1 MQLDAEAIWK
11 AVNLF
16 GLPLLLVV
24 AFIKGWIVPGFIYE
38 QVRVSEREFREL
50 AYRGTELS
58 KRMDEAARAL
68 AAETARRLATESTR
82 GAP

>member
-1 MQLDAEAIWK
+1 MQIDAEQIWK
-11 AVNLF
+11 FVNLF

-38 QVRVSEREFREL
+38 QVRVSEREFKEL

-58 KRMDEAARAL
+58 KRMDESARVL
-68 AAETARRLATESTR
+68 AAETAARLSSTQGPEVR
-82 GAP
+82 